1 MVSRS
6 PNQLLE
12 DISSRFQGAEADFH
26 RAYWD
31 SQIEA
36 STENDR
42 RREERELEVRK
53 LKGDPETFQ
62 DVRSALD
69 EDVHDPL
76 VKRQLEILQ
85 LSLTANQMNEDDRV
99 ELVRLA
105 SSVESEFASFRPT
118 VGGRALNNN
127 EIEEILHTSS
137 DSGYRR
143 SVWTASKQVGHRVM
157 GSIRELVRLRNRVA
171 RDLGFT
177 DYYRMSLELQE
188 LSEEWLFERL
198 DELAIETEQPF
209 LTWKS
214 DLDRSLRDRFGVDEL
229 APWHHS
235 DPFFQQAPPEGR
247 ITLDH
252 LFTDASAPDLAVRT
266 FAEWGVD
273 ITKVIDGSDLYPRD
287 LKCQHAFCL
296 DVDRSG
302 DIRIL
307 ANVVPGERWV
317 EVMLHESGH
326 AAYDASI
333 DPDLPW
339 VLRRAA
345 HTFVTEAIAIFSG
358 DLVRDPDWLVRIAG
372 VPESEVRSIAAE
384 LRAAR
389 AAQKLVF
396 SRWGLVMCHF
406 ERDLYSDPE
415 IDLDARWWELVE
427 TFQKVSPPD
436 DPPEGAWAAKIHLAV
451 APVYYHNYLLGEML
465 AAQLREVVTQPG
477 ANHVADTPVGRFLI
491 ERVFRHGQLMRW
503 DSLVESAIGNRLS
516 PTALVSSL

>member
-1 MVSRS
+1 MVSKS
-6 PNQLLE
+6 ANLLLE
-12 DISSRFQGAEADFH
+12 EISSRFGRAEADFH

-31 SQIEA
+31 SQVEA
-36 STENDR
+36 SPENDR
-42 RREERELEVRK
+42 RREAKELEVRK
-53 LKGDPETFQ
+53 LKGDPATYQE
-62 DVRSALD
+62 VRSTLED
-69 EDVHDPL
+69 EVHDPL
-76 VKRQLEILQ
+76 VRRQLEILQ
-85 LSLTANQMNEDDRV
+85 LSLTANQMDEADRI

-105 SSVESEFASFRPT
+105 SSIESEFASFRPH
-118 VGGRALNNN
+118 VGGRSLNNN
-127 EIEEILHTSS
+127 EIDEILHTSA

-143 SVWTASKQVGHRVM
+143 SVWSGSKQVGHRVM
-157 GSIRELVRLRNRVA
+157 GSIRELVRLRNKVA
-171 RDLGFT
+171 RDLGFA

-198 DELAIETEQPF
+198 DELDKATEPAF
-209 LTWKS
+209 DAWKS
-214 DLDRSLRDRFGVDEL
+214 GLDASLEQRFGVDQLE
-229 APWHHS
+229 PWHYS

-247 ITLDH
+247 ITLDDV
-252 LFTDASAPDLAVRT
+252 LGEASAPDLALKT
-266 FAEWGVD
+266 FANWGVD
-273 ITKVIDGSDLYPRD
+273 ISKVIEGSDLFPRD

-307 ANVVPGERWV
+307 TNIVPGERWV

-333 DPDLPW
+333 DPELPW

-358 DLVRDPDWLVRIAG
+358 DMVRDPEWLVRIAG
-372 VPESEVRSIAAE
+372 VPSSTVEPIAPA

-396 SRWGLVMCHF
+396 ARWGLVMCHF

-415 IDLDARWWELVE
+415 SDLDSRWWELVQE
-427 TFQKVSPPD
+427 LQKIDPPE
-436 DPPEGAWAAKIHLAV
+436 DPPEGAWASKIHIAA

-465 AAQLREVVTQPG
+465 AAQLRGVFSRNGRGVIENDQ
-477 ANHVADTPVGRFLI
+477 VGGFLN
-491 ERVFRHGQLMRW
+491 ERIFRHGQLLRW
-503 DSLVESAIGNRLS
+503 DSLVEAAIGSGLS
-516 PTALVSSL
+516 PSALVDSL